1 MRQQTKSTRVTLTAA
16 LTLLVA
22 GGAFAQQPQAG
33 SQQPQPQAQAAPQA
47 QLTAEQQAQL
57 ARQDAEITQAAQ
69 QIVQMIDANRTGEV
83 WDMST
88 AAVKSMIPRERFMQE
103 VAADRANV
111 GAAAQRGQA
120 VVTRSQFQAGGEVPE
135 GLYLN
140 VVFPTRFANTP
151 EPVRELVSFRLDE
164 DRVWRVSGYSVRA
177 NDR

>member
-1 MRQQTKSTRVTLTAA
+1 MRQQTKSTRVTLAA
-16 LTLLVA
+16 AVALLVA
-22 GGAFAQQPQAG
+22 GSAFAQQPQAQPRP
-33 SQQPQPQAQAAPQA
+33 QQPAQAAPQA
-47 QLTAEQQAQL
+47 QLTPEQQAQL

-69 QIVQMIDANRTGEV
+69 QVVQMIDGNRTGEV
-83 WDMST
+83 WDLAT
-88 AAVKSMIPRERFMQE
+88 VRVTSMLPRETFVQA
-103 VAADRANV
+103 VANDRARV

-164 DRVWRVSGYSVRA
+164 DRTWRVSGYSVRA
-177 NDR
+177 NDQ